1 MKLENIMNK
10 KQDFKSNIKEY
21 IMTVV
26 VSFIMVFTISFCVQ
40 FELMFR
46 SEQNVNFKE
55 LNVENLSKF
64 WTIEELEKQ
73 LISSPDDYVLNVRL
87 AVLYESL
94 NKLEKANEFY
104 KNALKLSGRSNFSL
118 YSYAMFCARNDLFI
132 FAATLAEE
140 LSGSNKQ
147 TNTYKAKIY
156 EQLGIS
162 FDRKNNI
169 SASVSSY
176 QIAYKYAKSIGDSKY
191 LKSIKTQYAQEYVK
205 LADLNIKNK
214 DFLQAIS
221 DLKNSLQIKETAIA
235 NYKLGLLYLDSHPAI
250 AEKHINKAFN
260 EDVFVV
266 NPYVYNSLLQKLIS
280 EAQIL
285 KKQGLYNFYNS
296 RLTRF
301 KNKVAN
307 SYLYK
312 NEVLID
318 NSTLVYKKSIWNKI
332 KHILVFEIKNNTKED
347 IKNLFI
353 KAELYVNGQKYVIE
367 KKVVNSTNPLPAYE
381 MLRYE
386 DMELPQ
392 NIEFNNLNQN
402 NDIFVRYF
410 AKRCKEA
417 PWLLLKIDFLNI

>member
-1 MKLENIMNK
+1 
-10 KQDFKSNIKEY
+10 
-21 IMTVV
+21 
-26 VSFIMVFTISFCVQ
+26 
-40 FELMFR
+40 
-46 SEQNVNFKE
+46 
-55 LNVENLSKF
+55 
-64 WTIEELEKQ
+64 
-73 LISSPDDYVLNVRL
+73 
-87 AVLYESL
+87 
-94 NKLEKANEFY
+94 
-104 KNALKLSGRSNFSL
+104 
-118 YSYAMFCARNDLFI
+118 
-132 FAATLAEE
+132 
-140 LSGSNKQ
+140 
-147 TNTYKAKIY
+147 
-156 EQLGIS
+156 
-162 FDRKNNI
+162 
-169 SASVSSY
+169 
-176 QIAYKYAKSIGDSKY
+176 
-191 LKSIKTQYAQEYVK
+191 LKSIKTQYAREYVK

-353 KAELYVNGQKYVIE
+353 KAELFVNGQKYVIE
-367 KKVVNSTNPLPAYE
+367 KKVVNSTNPLSAYE

-417 PWLLLKIDFLNI
+417 PWLLLKIVYQP